1 MSSPAHK
8 LRIGSLQAT
17 IWRNL
22 AEKGNWYSVKLSRG
36 YKTDEGWRETDNL
49 GYEDCLPAAKLLDL
63 AHTWTCTSSPP
74 TRRAAARR
82 TTSLLSETGCGSFRT
97 VIRNGRQLSAVVHL

>member
-8 LRIGSLQAT
+8 VRIGSLQAT

-49 GYEDCLPAAKLLDL
+49 GHDDLLPAAKLLDL
-63 AHTWTCTSSPP
+63 AHTWVLHQLEAD
-74 TRRAAARR
+74 RK
-82 TTSLLSETGCGSFRT
+82 
-97 VIRNGRQLSAVVHL
+97 GRKESQQPVK

>member
-22 AEKGNWYSVKLSRG
+22 ADKGNWYSVKLTRS
-36 YKTDEGWRETDNL
+36 YKADEGWRETDNL
-49 GYEDCLPAAKLLDL
+49 GLDDLLPAAKLLDL
-63 AHTWTCTSSPP
+63 AHTWIMHQLEADRKGRKATA
-74 TRRAAARR
+74 RLHVQIEAA
-82 TTSLLSETGCGSFRT
+82 
-97 VIRNGRQLSAVVHL
+97 H